1 MKDHAVVTIVAE
13 NCHQI
18 TRCSCSQTGIRQ
30 KLKSLV
36 QKPLPHG
43 RRCLGKR
50 FEMHRASKRGS
61 YLAGFPLAFL
71 SERNFRIASLGQ
83 TQLEVRRCH
92 TYLTSQCLSHATHP
106 WKAVKAGHAQHF
118 PSLSSLGSES
128 QIWHLGNP
136 AQTVGVNWI
145 GEVPQTTA
153 HTDLPITTFAIITWN
168 NPNFQLCDTNASY
181 KAMAANGLSGW
192 PRWPR
197 LNVRLSLPVVLHEA
211 QVEAAGFNCF
221 CLTSADRNKHAS
233 CIMQHA
239 AYPAYDV
246 MLLRDSPKMSKVV
259 TACLSSLPGALPSI
273 TAARFNLDF
282 SVPQRCV
289 QIKDQASD
297 IPWQDVS
304 KNCLDMF
311 IAESSG
317 TRHLQ
322 ALTARSGTSLI
333 PNSKSG
339 KGNSR
344 GKHTDHHTD
353 HRTWQTPWSSHW
365 VCMLAAAASAD
376 AFARSHFWR
385 LCGPKKIKHLTFHD
399 KTFQRIAWTCS
410 LLRAVELG
418 ICKDS
423 RQGLGLLWSL
433 TRKVEEET
441 HVANTLIITLIIAL
455 GKHTDHHTEFACL
468 LQLPFWFWGPAR
480 RLVSARCMS
489 CCFCMTFCYFSSSPV
504 CLNEMT

>member
-1 MKDHAVVTIVAE
+1 MSQRTSLIFWCFILGLVPLHGHSAHLRPIFGRVQVKIIWFLCMTNLKTSGEHLLLLAAPWSRSLSGSRKLFTSQIPRMKDHAVVTIVAE
-13 NCHQI
+13 NCHEI
-18 TRCSCSQTGIRQ
+18 AECSCRQTGIQQ

-36 QKPLPHG
+36 QQPLPHG
-43 RRCLGKR
+43 SATLAKHAD
-50 FEMHRASKRGS
+50 MHRASKRGS

-83 TQLEVRRCH
+83 TQLEVSRCH

-118 PSLSSLGSES
+118 PSPSSLGSES

-136 AQTVGVNWI
+136 TQTVGVNWI
-145 GEVPQTTA
+145 GEGPQTTA

-168 NPNFQLCDTNASY
+168 NPNFQLRDTNASY

-197 LNVRLSLPVVLHEA
+197 LSVRLSLPVVLHEA

-233 CIMQHA
+233 CSMQQI
-239 AYPAYDV
+239 
-246 MLLRDSPKMSKVV
+246 LLTMSCFWGTHPRCQKWSRHVLAPSQGLCPPSLLQDLTLISLFPK
-259 TACLSSLPGALPSI
+259 
-273 TAARFNLDF
+273 
-282 SVPQRCV
+282 
-289 QIKDQASD
+289 
-297 IPWQDVS
+297 
-304 KNCLDMF
+304 DMCK
-311 IAESSG
+311 
-317 TRHLQ
+317 L
-322 ALTARSGTSLI
+322 
-333 PNSKSG
+333 
-339 KGNSR
+339 
-344 GKHTDHHTD
+344 
-353 HRTWQTPWSSHW
+353 
-365 VCMLAAAASAD
+365 
-376 AFARSHFWR
+376 
-385 LCGPKKIKHLTFHD
+385 KIKHLTFHD

-455 GKHTDHHTEFACL
+455 GKHPDHHTEFACL
-468 LQLPFWFWGPAR
+468 RQLLLRMRLQEAISEGSVDRRRSSIWHSMTRRFKELLGHVHCWEQWNSAFARTHGKVWGFFDA
-480 RLVSARCMS
+480 
-489 CCFCMTFCYFSSSPV
+489 
-504 CLNEMT
+504 